1 MLVPLSLKSQLT
13 KTAPAFKL
21 LLHGISIL
29 GVIAIIG
36 RKLLRDYAIS
46 WLGGKFLV
54 SDPEQLDSLSE
65 EVKKRLPRVLLRS
78 VIVAIILFMAYLV
91 VPLMHITTSLG
102 FPIPSLGLL
111 GTFVTAFFVVVVFL
125 LALRILNDVKVLLDA
140 GAMYFAE
147 WLPGIKGHRLPA
159 IRRAFME
166 IGYAIFIV
174 LVIGFLSPLIATI
187 PGLNIIVSVLPF
199 AGLAVVILLAWDAG
213 RILYRELEERV
224 EEISEHVATE
234 LERRKRW

>member
-1 MLVPLSLKSQLT
+1 
-13 KTAPAFKL
+13 
-21 LLHGISIL
+21 
-29 GVIAIIG
+29 
-36 RKLLRDYAIS
+36 
-46 WLGGKFLV
+46 LV
-54 SDPEQLDSLSE
+54 SDPEQPDSLSE

-78 VIVAIILFMAYLV
+78 VVVAIILFIAYLA
-91 VPLMHITTSLG
+91 VPLMNITTSLG

-111 GTFVTAFFVVVVFL
+111 FTFPIFVTVFFVVVVFL

-199 AGLAVVILLAWDAG
+199 VGLAVVILLAWDAG